1 MFWRDKCKFRAHSV
15 KKLAIHSN
23 NLGVVTQSG
32 CDGMVAAFEA
42 PNIRRISRS
51 ATLIALTMASAG
63 ETWTTSGVSLTLTD
77 LTGTLSASSD
87 EASWALTVYMSA
99 FAISV
104 ALSHRL
110 SLTFG
115 NRRLL
120 SACALLYALSSV
132 GCAFSTDLRMFLL
145 FRALAGFAGG
155 VFLVRSFV
163 FFTQQY
169 APPVRAKPL
178 ISYAI
183 AYFLIGRLLSPI
195 VCGWLADVA
204 SWRDLFVIETV
215 LMLVASWLF
224 YHYTADHWIEED
236 GHKSLDYAGIML
248 LVLGAV
254 GVQTVLSRG
263 EIDDWFG
270 SPMLLAFFVAG
281 VAGNCLFVF
290 WQLSRWNRHP
300 LLDLASLSNASARAG
315 AVLGFGLGI
324 LLAGSLYVIPQYLR
338 NIEGHSASQT
348 GLLLSIGGG
357 TAVVVLCCFRTVIGL
372 LARLGGGSIIAFSLL
387 VEIVSQ
393 LLFAHYLTPDTPD
406 RYLWLPLALNGVF
419 IALSVPTLGIVAF
432 AEIKNDQTSNARAMY
447 YGCRQL
453 GASIGVTCAAVLI
466 DRRMSLHSA
475 RLLDSFVGRDVSIIG
490 RTASLTSQTLASAV
504 RRQSSVLSYA
514 DVFYAMTLVALIT
527 LFFVPLLP
535 SVSAA
540 PRVGL
545 EDVLDRADNQP
556 SSALVGASK

>member
-1 MFWRDKCKFRAHSV
+1 M
-15 KKLAIHSN
+15 I
-23 NLGVVTQSG
+23 
-32 CDGMVAAFEA
+32 AAFDA
-42 PNIRRISRS
+42 PQSRRISRS
-51 ATLIALTMASAG
+51 ATLIALTLASAA

-104 ALSHRL
+104 ALSHCL
-110 SLTFG
+110 SFAFG
-115 NRRLL
+115 NRRFL
-120 SACALLYALSSV
+120 SACALLYALSSI
-132 GCAFSTDLRMFLL
+132 GCAFSTDLGIFLL

-169 APPVRAKPL
+169 EPSVRAKPL
-178 ISYAI
+178 IGYAI
-183 AYFLIGRLLSPI
+183 AYFFVGRLLSPI
-195 VCGWLADVA
+195 VSGWLADVG
-204 SWRDLFVIETV
+204 SWRDLFVFETV
-215 LMLVASWLF
+215 LMLIASWLF
-224 YHYTADHWIEED
+224 YRYTADHWIQED
-236 GHKSLDYAGIML
+236 GHKSLDYTGIIL
-248 LVLGAV
+248 LVIGAV
-254 GVQTVLSRG
+254 SLQTVLSRG
-263 EIDDWFG
+263 ETDDWFQ
-270 SPMLLAFFVAG
+270 SPMLLVFLVVG

-290 WQLSRWNRHP
+290 WQLSRWNRYP
-300 LLDLASLSNASARAG
+300 LLDLALLSNASARAG

-338 NIEGHSASQT
+338 NIEAHSASQT

-357 TAVVVLCCFRTVIGL
+357 AAVVVLCFFRTVIGL
-372 LARLGGGSIIAFSLL
+372 LARLGGGTIIAFSLL

-432 AEIKNDQTSNARAMY
+432 AEIKDDQASNARAMY

-453 GASIGVTCAAVLI
+453 GASVGVTCVAVLI
-466 DRRMSLHSA
+466 DRRMSLHSS
-475 RLLDSFVGRDVSIIG
+475 RLLDAFTGRDGSIIG
-490 RTASLTSQTLASAV
+490 TTANLSNQVLGAAV

-514 DVFYAMTLVALIT
+514 DVFYATTLVALIT

-540 PRVGL
+540 PRADS
-545 EDVLDRADNQP
+545 EDAQDRADNQP
-556 SSALVGASK
+556 SSALVGANK